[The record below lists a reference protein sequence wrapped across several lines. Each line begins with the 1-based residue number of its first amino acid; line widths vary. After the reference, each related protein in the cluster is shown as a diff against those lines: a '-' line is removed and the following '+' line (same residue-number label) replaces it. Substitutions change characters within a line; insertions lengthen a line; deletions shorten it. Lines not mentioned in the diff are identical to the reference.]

1 MTRYTDYPSY
11 LKFILPNI
19 HDKDKMIMMNIIT
32 ALRLEGTLGDVIS
45 DKDQELIQYVYE
57 SIMANPE
64 KKEAVLN
71 ILENYRN
78 LSIRKPGES

>member
-19 HDKDKMIMMNIIT
+19 HNEDKMIMMNIIT

-45 DKDQELIQYVYE
+45 DKDQHLIQYVYE

-64 KKEAVLN
+64 KKEAVLS
-71 ILENYRN
+71 IIENYRN
-78 LSIRKPGES
+78 LSIRKAGES

>member
-1 MTRYTDYPSY
+1 MKRYTDYPSY

-19 HDKDKMIMMNIIT
+19 HDEDKMIMMNIIT

-45 DKDQELIQYVYE
+45 DKDQHLIQCVYE

-64 KKEAVLN
+64 KKESVLS
-71 ILENYRN
+71 IIENYRN
-78 LSIRKPGES
+78 LSIRKPDAS